1 MSGPLTSVNLVAA
14 QCQSMSGFLVFLID
28 DPNLNPYAAES
39 IAAIQ
44 NLATGSTGLLYM
56 QSQVLGGE
64 LDPTLAQLRIMS
76 YLATYAPILTY
87 YYVTDFVF
95 QMQRWTSYTMGPEF
109 ANIWDG
115 MIPTI

>member
-14 QCQSMSGFLVFLID
+14 QCQSMSGFLVFLAD
-28 DPNLNPYAAES
+28 DPNLSPYADAS
-39 IAAIQ
+39 AMT
-44 NLATGSTGLLYM
+44 NLATGGTGLLYM
-56 QSQVLGGE
+56 QSQVLGGS
-64 LDPTLAQLRIMS
+64 LDPTLVQLRLMS
-76 YLATYAPILTY
+76 YIATYAPICSY
-87 YYVTDFVF
+87 YYCTDFVF